1 MNLDMTPSPRMGRV
15 EDVAEAILFLSS
27 PKSGLINGQVIA
39 VDGGWSST
47 KFLTEDAL
55 TAERT
60 LVTPGWTHSGR
71 PRTDTE

>member
-60 LVTPGWTHSGR
+60 LVAPGWTNSGR
-71 PRTDTE
+71 PRTDAE